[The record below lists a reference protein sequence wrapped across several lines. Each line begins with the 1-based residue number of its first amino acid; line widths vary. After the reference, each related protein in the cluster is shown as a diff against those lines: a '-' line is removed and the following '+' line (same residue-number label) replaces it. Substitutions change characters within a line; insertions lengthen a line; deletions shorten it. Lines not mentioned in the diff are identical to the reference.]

1 MYELA
6 LTNIFLELMLAMAS
20 EGFCGPL
27 GQVYCPRAGVLGF
40 TEHESAAVHHA
51 LQMTVYPKGS
61 GVKDYIGPFQ
71 IQRLAHSETAR
82 EVEDVKAPEPRGT
95 SLQRQ
100 MCSILP
106 MS

>member
-1 MYELA
+1 MS
-6 LTNIFLELMLAMAS
+6 S
-20 EGFCGPL
+20 EGFCGPP

-61 GVKDYIGPFQ
+61 GVKVYIGPFQ

-82 EVEDVKAPEPRGT
+82 EVEDVQAPEPRGT

>member
-1 MYELA
+1 
-6 LTNIFLELMLAMAS
+6 
-20 EGFCGPL
+20 
-27 GQVYCPRAGVLGF
+27 
-40 TEHESAAVHHA
+40 
-51 LQMTVYPKGS
+51 MTVYPKGS
-61 GVKDYIGPFQ
+61 GVKVYIGPFQ

-82 EVEDVKAPEPRGT
+82 EVEDMQAPEPRGT